1 MRLLVSG
8 ALLMSLTI
16 GIGAQDRAD
25 DLMARGAQL
34 IQTKPAEAVRV
45 LQQALRLNPDL
56 PGLHYQLGLALHAIG
71 DEADSAIELR
81 EAVDQMPDSAA
92 AHDFLGIALF
102 QTGNAKAALEEF
114 RSAVKL
120 APRDANAHFNL
131 AEALARTGQSS
142 AGIEDLRVASG
153 LAAAAA
159 GLSRLV
165 KAAEN
170 AVTLPETTIRVDVRQ
185 VLVPV
190 VVTDPE
196 GHHVTG
202 LTQGDFKVFEDGV
215 EQKITAF
222 SVEHSGAP
230 ATATAATSTTG
241 SAVVPASPP
250 TGVKASPRR
259 TYLILIDTLHA
270 SFNNFVS
277 AREALLKLFRQE
289 HSEDSQ
295 YVAIALG
302 TSPEMI
308 VNVTRDPNA
317 VLAALQSPKFQKI
330 FLDGQQGGLRPEL
343 ERYRRDLNET
353 RVACDT
359 YAKTGEVLFKLK
371 CETGK
376 DRVPR
381 RAQEIAEL
389 DRALTVGFL
398 RQFRF
403 LIGQLSNALDR
414 RTVVFLSDGFEIA
427 PGREAYDLLT
437 AYFPDLQRYA
447 LRTVERLQDEF
458 EPILRIAAKSNI
470 TIDTIDSRGLFGQ
483 KTFDASGE
491 ASTCLLY
498 TSPSP

>member
-71 DEADSAIELR
+71 DEADAAIELR
-81 EAVDQMPDSAA
+81 EAVDKMPDSAA
-92 AHDFLGIALF
+92 AHNFLGIALF

-120 APRDANAHFNL
+120 APRDANARFNL

-142 AGIEDLRVASG
+142 AGIEELRVASG
-153 LAAAAA
+153 LAPADA
-159 GLSRLV
+159 GLARLV

-190 VVTDPE
+190 VVTDPD

-202 LTQGDFKVFEDGV
+202 LTQGDFRVFEDGV

-230 ATATAATSTTG
+230 ATGTATHGTATAG

-250 TGVKASPRR
+250 TGVKTSPRR

-308 VNVTRDPNA
+308 VNVSRDPNA
-317 VLAALQSPKFQKI
+317 VLAALQSAKFQKI
-330 FLDGQQGGLRPEL
+330 FLDGQQGGLRAEL

-389 DRALTVGFL
+389 DRELTVGFL

-458 EPILRIAAKSNI
+458 EPILRIAA
-470 TIDTIDSRGLFGQ
+470 
-483 KTFDASGE
+483 
-491 ASTCLLY
+491 
-498 TSPSP
+498 